1 MPGLTPAEDTAL
13 GDLLAQLQRTRYRNL
28 LRQRY
33 LNSKQVVRQ
42 LGIAVPPNMHQL
54 ETVMGWP
61 SKATMVL
68 SRRIKFDGIISQGED
83 DKLGIGKIFRDNE
96 IDLQAPQ
103 LHTSALSYGVAFLAI
118 VPGFMVGADSVRIIP
133 RSALDMT
140 ALWDPRNR
148 KLTSAVSVTRG
159 SDDRIQE
166 FLLFLPDRYV
176 TGYRDSFNIWH
187 TKSYPNPTGE
197 VTVAMLCYQP
207 DLDRPFGR
215 SKISRTVMSLTD
227 QAVRTMLRTEIAAEF
242 FSVPQ
247 RYVLGATEEAFVDK
261 DGNPRTG
268 WEVTIGNILALAR
281 DDDALQGDGLPS
293 VGQFPQMSMQPN
305 IEHLRAIA
313 ASFAGEANIP
323 VNSLGIIHDNPASDA
338 AMQTAY
344 LDLVQDA
351 EACHET
357 FGAGYAQ
364 AAKLAYLVEHGA
376 RDFPADVDPTAIRAR
391 FRNAATP
398 TKAAQTQA
406 IMAQVAGGVLPVD
419 SEVTLEEL
427 GYPAVTIQRI
437 LSDRRRA
444 AAAQRLAQLKAAAP
458 APQPG
463 QTQDENA
470 QQQPASGPP
479 ARQEA

>member
-1 MPGLTPAEDTAL
+1 MTVLNMPGLSPREDAAL
-13 GDLLAQLQRTRYRNL
+13 GELLEQLQHTRHRNL

-33 LNSKQVVRQ
+33 LNSKQAIRQ
-42 LGIAVPPNMHQL
+42 LGIAVPPSMHQL

-61 SKATMVL
+61 NKATMVL
-68 SRRIKFDGIISQGED
+68 SRRIKYDGIISQGIP
-83 DKLGIGKIFRDNE
+83 GIDKIFRDNE

-118 VPGFMVGADSVRIIP
+118 LPGYMVGADSVRIIP
-133 RSALDMT
+133 RSALEMT
-140 ALWDPRNR
+140 ALWDYKNR
-148 KLTSAVSVTRG
+148 KITAAVSVQRG
-159 SDDRIQE
+159 NDERISE

-176 TGYRDSFNIWH
+176 TGYRDMFNVWH
-187 TKSYPNPTGE
+187 TRGYANPTGV
-197 VTVAMLCYQP
+197 VTVAMLLYQP

-247 RYVLGATEEAFVDK
+247 RYIMGAAEDAFVDK
-261 DGNPRTG
+261 DGNARTG

-281 DDDALQGDGLPS
+281 DDDALSGDGLPT

-305 IEHLRAIA
+305 IEHLRSLA

-364 AAKLAYLVEHGA
+364 AAKIAYLVENEA
-376 RDFPADVDPTAIRAR
+376 TDFGDADPSTIRAR
-391 FRNAATP
+391 FRNASTP

-406 IMAQVAGGVLPVD
+406 VIAQVTAGILPVD
-419 SEVTLEEL
+419 SEVTLEQL
-427 GYPAVTIQRI
+427 SYDAVTIQRI

-444 AAAQRLAQLKAAAP
+444 AASNRLAQLRTASPPPQAAP
-458 APQPG
+458 G
-463 QTQDENA
+463 
-470 QQQPASGPP
+470 QPATATPSPP
-479 ARQEA
+479 GA